1 MSRKYLLVDFEN
13 VQPSHL
19 GGLKPGEWE
28 IRIFHGQH
36 QIKMELSLASA
47 LQPFG
52 AHVKYVK
59 IAGAGKNALDFYIAY
74 YIGRLSVEQPGASF
88 VVVSRDTG
96 FDPLIKHLVEKG
108 VACERVVAVPGGPSK
123 SAAAKQPA
131 MAKPAPATKVAKV
144 AKAAKA
150 PAAKAPAKRAAKKNA
165 APPRLQEVIDRLAG
179 SKKARPGTLKTLRSW
194 LGNFKPP
201 FADAELDA
209 MLQALQHAGVLTLQG
224 NRIAYAA

>member
-13 VQPSHL
+13 VQPSNL

-131 MAKPAPATKVAKV
+131 VAKPAPATKVAKA

-150 PAAKAPAKRAAKKNA
+150 PAKAPAKRAAKKVA
-165 APPRLQEVIDRLAG
+165 TPRLQEVIDRLAG

-209 MLQALQHAGVLTLQG
+209 MPEALQHAGVLTLQG